1 MSAPPSVRVHDVH
14 KYFRRGSEQID
25 VLNNLNLEV
34 ADGEFLGLM
43 GPSGSGKTTLLN
55 LIAGLDKP
63 SSGEVWVGDRL
74 ISQMSE
80 SELARWR
87 TRHIGFIF
95 QFYHLLPVLTAYE
108 NVELPL
114 LLLPLS
120 STQRREQ
127 VLNALDLVGLSDR
140 LSHRPGQLS
149 GGQQQRVGIA
159 RAIVT
164 DPTLLVADEPTG
176 DLDARSAEEI
186 LNLLGEL
193 QRSLHKTILL
203 VTHDPRA
210 AERAGRVLHL
220 QKGRLVEDGVHHAEA
235 LAEQDGDFAAGRV
248 ESKTAY
254 RPR

>member
-1 MSAPPSVRVHDVH
+1 MPATEPIVRVHGIH
-14 KYFRRGSEQID
+14 KYFTRGAERLD
-25 VLNNLNLEV
+25 VLQDLSLEV
-34 ADGEFLGLM
+34 PEGEFLGLM

-55 LIAGLDKP
+55 LIAGLDTP
-63 SSGEVWVGDRL
+63 SAGEVWVGDQL
-74 ISQMSE
+74 ISSMSE
-80 SELARWR
+80 ARLARWR
-87 TRHIGFIF
+87 TRNVGFIF

-120 STQRREQ
+120 AAQRRQQ
-127 VLNALDLVGLSDR
+127 VQTALDLVGLTDR
-140 LSHRPGQLS
+140 VSHRPGQLS

-164 DPTLLVADEPTG
+164 DPTLIVADEPTG

-193 QRSLHKTILL
+193 QRSLQKTIVM

-210 AERAGRVLHL
+210 AERARRVLHL
-220 QKGRLVEDGVHHAEA
+220 EKGRLVDQA
-235 LAEQDGDFAAGRV
+235 
-248 ESKTAY
+248 
-254 RPR
+254 PRQLERA